1 MHCKDALFESATVGC
16 VLTEE
21 NADEMSKQKEQLF
34 IQYTNWVVK
43 AKSAREIHDFRYR
56 MLKKRAKTS
65 LQYWQVDGTKFPAI
79 RAVALTVFSMVASS
93 AASERGFSTMG
104 FVHSKMRNSLGS
116 ENVKQLVF
124 IKTNAQ

>member
-1 MHCKDALFESATVGC
+1 MRSSSLATVGC

-34 IQYTNWVVK
+34 TQYTNWVIK
-43 AKSAREIHDFRYR
+43 AEINDFRHR

-65 LQYWQVDGTKFPAI
+65 LQYCQVDGAEFPAI
-79 RAVALTVFSMVASS
+79 RAVALIVFSMVASS

-104 FVHSKMRNSLGS
+104 FVHAKMRNLGS
-116 ENVKQLVF
+116 EKVKQLVF
-124 IKTNAQ
+124 IKTNAP